1 MKGLL
6 RASLSEHW
14 QRYIAT
20 AVAIMLATGFM
31 LTCLGVTGGF
41 YASMERALAGN
52 TRGADVV
59 VTLDE
64 DAPAMEEGSD
74 ASVGDEG
81 GEVAGGGSGVE
92 TGSGDSVQVPASLRD
107 LYAALEKQSD
117 LAYSRAV
124 YTTFMSLR
132 SGSQGTQAAVASLPT
147 KPFEAPELRQGA
159 YPKSD
164 DEVTLDQ
171 SSANSLGVSV
181 GDKVSLEEMTRFR
194 IDAQGRPVG
203 EEPQT
208 RELKVTGITVG
219 AVTFYSQ
226 ALVTPQL
233 YRDFVEASLPAN
245 YQPQLLLL
253 SAKPGVS
260 QSELVSQIQQSAK
273 QLGLPIKVMPQA
285 EYVSKQLDGFTGGAG
300 IMTALLL
307 IFPVLSTLVAIIVV
321 SITFQVL
328 LAQRKREL
336 ALLRAIGATRSQI
349 RSLVRREAL
358 VVGVVS
364 ALLGIALGVAG
375 ATAANLLSGLTVNLS
390 ESLGAFS
397 AWHFVVSFSV
407 GVVTTLLGSS
417 APARRIAQ
425 VSPMEALHPEDAAY
439 VQRRRAVFKS
449 VLAALAIILGAG
461 VVAFGYS
468 LGAGTDPSSDQLL
481 MRFVLMFFGSLLSFV
496 GVLIALQLLTP
507 SLTLWSGKLLGRGS
521 VVADLGAEN
530 TRRNPGRTGATVT
543 ALTMGITL
551 VATMLVGSTSLRE
564 TVNQVLVEKAP
575 VDFVAVSE
583 QPISTD
589 SLDAI
594 RTSAGVQAVTLGD
607 TVNVEVKDSAADD
620 SVAPVVRRVHT
631 VELNAKNSR
640 GALSGV
646 KDDEVWVSG
655 WNWDQEWTDSTRVQL
670 SVGGVKLS
678 LRPVLV
684 GVPGL
689 TVSPANFQ
697 RLEQGAKLTVP
708 VSTDTTTKPTQATPT
723 TTTGGREPGT
733 DPGLVLGQIT
743 HENTTYIMMEDQA
756 TTTDMTA
763 LSATLN
769 RTLGQSEV
777 QGNGANRIMVNTV
790 VSALTWGI
798 VAMLAISVLV
808 ALVGVANTLAL
819 SVVERRRENGI
830 LRAVGMTRR
839 GLKLMMA
846 FEALLI
852 GLVGSIT
859 GVVLGLLYGCL
870 GLLALPFESSSGVQI
885 VFSVPWWQLGT
896 AVAIAVL
903 AALLASWIPGR
914 NAAKASP
921 IAALTEAV

>member
-1 MKGLL
+1 M
-6 RASLSEHW
+6 
-14 QRYIAT
+14 
-20 AVAIMLATGFM
+20 
-31 LTCLGVTGGF
+31 
-41 YASMERALAGN
+41 
-52 TRGADVV
+52 
-59 VTLDE
+59 
-64 DAPAMEEGSD
+64 
-74 ASVGDEG
+74 
-81 GEVAGGGSGVE
+81 
-92 TGSGDSVQVPASLRD
+92 
-107 LYAALEKQSD
+107 
-117 LAYSRAV
+117 
-124 YTTFMSLR
+124 
-132 SGSQGTQAAVASLPT
+132 
-147 KPFEAPELRQGA
+147 
-159 YPKSD
+159 
-164 DEVTLDQ
+164 
-171 SSANSLGVSV
+171 
-181 GDKVSLEEMTRFR
+181 
-194 IDAQGRPVG
+194 
-203 EEPQT
+203 
-208 RELKVTGITVG
+208 
-219 AVTFYSQ
+219 
-226 ALVTPQL
+226 
-233 YRDFVEASLPAN
+233 
-245 YQPQLLLL
+245 
-253 SAKPGVS
+253 
-260 QSELVSQIQQSAK
+260 
-273 QLGLPIKVMPQA
+273 
-285 EYVSKQLDGFTGGAG
+285 
-300 IMTALLL
+300 
-307 IFPVLSTLVAIIVV
+307 
-321 SITFQVL
+321 
-328 LAQRKREL
+328 
-336 ALLRAIGATRSQI
+336 
-349 RSLVRREAL
+349 
-358 VVGVVS
+358 
-364 ALLGIALGVAG
+364 
-375 ATAANLLSGLTVNLS
+375 
-390 ESLGAFS
+390 
-397 AWHFVVSFSV
+397 
-407 GVVTTLLGSS
+407 
-417 APARRIAQ
+417 
-425 VSPMEALHPEDAAY
+425 
-439 VQRRRAVFKS
+439 
-449 VLAALAIILGAG
+449 AALAIILGAG

-575 VDFVAVSE
+575 VDFVAVSD

-684 GVPGL
+684 EVPGL

-743 HENTTYIMMEDQA
+743 HENTAYIMMEDQA

-769 RTLGQSEV
+769 RSLGQSEV

-790 VSALTWGI
+790 VS
-798 VAMLAISVLV
+798 MLAISVLV

-859 GVVLGLLYGCL
+859 GVVLGLLYGWL
-870 GLLALPFESSSGVQI
+870 GLLAMPFLSSSGVQI